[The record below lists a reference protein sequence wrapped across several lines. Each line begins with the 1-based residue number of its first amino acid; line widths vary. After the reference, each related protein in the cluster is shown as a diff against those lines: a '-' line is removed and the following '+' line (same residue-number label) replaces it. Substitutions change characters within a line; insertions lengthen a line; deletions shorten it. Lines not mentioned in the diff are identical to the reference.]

1 MHQEPRTV
9 HSCVWMSAAKEKSE
23 LEKNSENSFA
33 LLFGFFFPSL
43 RRRLLSIAFTIIKY
57 RRRGEGGK
65 NTEEVGGR
73 WERVKKWAA

>member
-33 LLFGFFFPSL
+33 LSFWLFPS
-43 RRRLLSIAFTIIKY
+43 FPPQKVT
-57 RRRGEGGK
+57 
-65 NTEEVGGR
+65 
-73 WERVKKWAA
+73 